1 MRKYSLFILAVFAAL
16 LTFSSCKKD
25 HKVRS
30 YAEIVA
36 DSKPEVAMQLSS
48 NDTIEV
54 HSLVDHFIQY
64 LSNKDVDAAVDM
76 LYVLNNDSVVSL
88 PAKMANTQKLLF
100 KRFQGVKYDV
110 DHLIFYS
117 ETDTEVKYTVTLF
130 EKQGE
135 NDNRPN
141 KISFFLKPVRR
152 DGKWY
157 LTMGDTFVNPNR
169 SHIKH

>member
-1 MRKYSLFILAVFAAL
+1 MRKYSLFILAVLSL
-16 LTFSSCKKD
+16 LTFSACKQNKL
-25 HKVRS
+25 KS
-30 YAEIVA
+30 LEEIEKEA
-36 DSKPEVAMQLSS
+36 KPEVAMQLDA

-64 LSNKDVDAAVDM
+64 LSNKNVDAAVDM

-88 PAKMANTQKLLF
+88 PAKMASTKKVLF

-130 EKQGE
+130 EKKDE

-141 KISFFLKPVRR
+141 KISFFIKPVRR

-157 LTMGDTFVNPNR
+157 LTMGDTMVNPNP